1 MKTLTGK
8 DAGLAGVMNDE
19 RKKEE
24 DDEKK
29 KKGLLDSR
37 KVQHTALF

>member
-24 DDEKK
+24 DEEE